1 MNHPARKTRRLATAA
16 AVVVLACAATSCGG
30 ATKPAAVAQ
39 SFCVV
44 MPDSIGLYVGN
55 SVTQMGYKI
64 GTVDAIEPQGTG
76 VTIRFSIDSDR
87 PIPAD
92 VKAVTRS
99 TSLLADRSLELVGNY
114 SGGPR
119 LGPGRCIPR
128 DRTATPM
135 SLSQVI
141 GSATDFINAIAPD
154 GSTNIQDTVRSIDQA
169 AQGNGS
175 QAARL
180 LTTSSALL
188 DNPDQAISDMAAIT
202 RNVVVLTDMIKESRD
217 PLKEIIRD
225 LPVTM
230 PDVLRASDGAGALA
244 EPLPQLI
251 TAASDIEGRMGDSI
265 QLTLDTVSDAIRHL
279 TPHANFIAS
288 LFNDTHT
295 GIDWLATHV
304 NNHQFNVR
312 YRPPLFRV
320 RAPNGQALCGWMNSQ
335 MPGSCADVGGQPYA
349 VDAALLQYVLMEA
362 NRR

>member
-1 MNHPARKTRRLATAA
+1 MDRLARHKSQIATAA
-16 AVVVLACAATSCGG
+16 VMAVVACAVSSCGG
-30 ATKPAAVAQ
+30 IAQ
-39 SFCVV
+39 PSAQAQKFCVV

-64 GTVDAIEPQGTG
+64 GTVDTIEPQDTG
-76 VTIRFSIDSDR
+76 VTIGFSIDNDR
-87 PIPAD
+87 PVPAD

-119 LGPGRCIPR
+119 LSPGRCIPR
-128 DRTATPM
+128 DRAATPM

-141 GSATDFINAIAPD
+141 GSATNFINAIAPD
-154 GSTNIQDTVRSIDQA
+154 GSTNIQDTVVSIDQA

-202 RNVVVLTDMIKESRD
+202 RNVVLLTDMLKDSRN

-225 LPVTM
+225 MPVTM

-244 EPLPQLI
+244 EPIPQLI
-251 TAASDIEGRMGDSI
+251 SAASDIEGRMGDSI
-265 QLTLDTVSDAIRHL
+265 QLTLDTVADAIRHL

-295 GIDWLATHV
+295 GIDWLATQV

-320 RAPNGQALCGWMNSQ
+320 RAPNGQAVCGWMNSQ

-362 NRR
+362 HRR